1 MMKNKTIAILENRA
15 GEQLADLVRKYGGT
29 PFLAPALAEI
39 ADIDTALITQMVS
52 SWQLHQPDIFIFQT
66 GVGVK
71 ALFATTDSLGI
82 TPQMLQVFAA
92 AKIVVRGPKPTAILK
107 SRNVRIDLTAGDP
120 YTTHEVLGL
129 LDLSAITNKN
139 IVVQRYGDTNV
150 DLQNALQ
157 ASGAKVKEI
166 TTYRWS
172 LPADIAPLH
181 KLIDKLAA
189 KTVDMVCF
197 TSASQVFNLFTV
209 ASQSNQ
215 TEILAAGLS
224 NSLVASIGPV
234 CTQALQKF
242 AVRVDVEASP
252 PKLGPFIQAINEQFA

>member
-1 MMKNKTIAILENRA
+1 MKNKTIAILENRA

-39 ADIDTALITQMVS
+39 PDIDTTLITQMVS
-52 SWQLHQPDIFIFQT
+52 SWQLQQPDMFIFQT

-82 TPQMLQVFAA
+82 TQQMLQVLEHAQ
-92 AKIVVRGPKPTAILK
+92 IVVRGTKPTAILK

-129 LDLSAITNKN
+129 LDLDNIKNKN
-139 IVVQRYGDTNV
+139 IVVQRYGDTNL

-157 ASGAKVKEI
+157 ASGAVVTEVA
-166 TTYRWS
+166 TYRWS
-172 LPADIAPLH
+172 LPADITPLH
-181 KLIDKLAA
+181 ELIDKLAA

-197 TSASQVFNLFTV
+197 TSASQVFNLFAV
-209 ASQSNQ
+209 ASQINQ
-215 TEILAAGLS
+215 TETLVTGLGK
-224 NSLVASIGPV
+224 SLVASIGPV
-234 CTQALQKF
+234 CTAALHKF
-242 AVRVDVEASP
+242 AVRVDLEASP
-252 PKLGPFIQAINEQFA
+252 PKLGPFIQAINDQFA